1 MFLTNVLFKKA
12 KSKTIMVLMESV
24 VSGHK
29 FIAIRERL
37 AEKLELLKFDPYIQH
52 ESLYKERKKI
62 RSMKSS

>member
-1 MFLTNVLFKKA
+1 MFLSNVLFKKA
-12 KSKTIMVLMESV
+12 KSKMIMVLMESV

-37 AEKLELLKFDPYIQH
+37 ADKMELLRFDPYIRC

-62 RSMKSS
+62 RSIKSS